1 MQKKWVCMKTN
12 YRTRLLLEVR
22 QPEPAKKPDWRNP
35 YEEGKNLPGSVE
47 EDVGVYALYPQYS
60 PKQLRTIRKHR
71 ESIRDTVMSK
81 HAKKWKKRESRQ
93 SHRAW
98 KLRGSMD

>member
-1 MQKKWVCMKTN
+1 MKTN
-12 YRTRLLLEVR
+12 YRTRLLLEVS
-22 QPEPAKKPDWRNP
+22 QPKTAKKSDWRNP

-71 ESIRDTVMSK
+71 ESIRDVVMSK
-81 HAKKWKKRESRQ
+81 HANKWQKRESRN
-93 SHRAW
+93 SRRAW
-98 KLRGSMD
+98 KLRGLMD

>member
-1 MQKKWVCMKTN
+1 MKTN

-22 QPEPAKKPDWRNP
+22 QPEPAKNPDCRNP
-35 YEEGKNLPGSVE
+35 YEEGENLPASIE

-81 HAKKWKKRESRQ
+81 HIKKWKKRESRQ

>member
-1 MQKKWVCMKTN
+1 MKTN
-12 YRTRLLLEVR
+12 YRTRLLLEVS
-22 QPEPAKKPDWRNP
+22 QPKAAKKSDWRNP

-60 PKQLRTIRKHR
+60 PKQLRTIRKR
-71 ESIRDTVMSK
+71 ERKSNRHVTTSK
-81 HAKKWKKRESRQ
+81 HTNKWQKRESRQ

-98 KLRGSMD
+98 KLEEEVY